1 MPIHYNIKKDA
12 LYLAGREEGR
22 REGRREGREEI
33 GAKMDL
39 RFVRNLL
46 LNTDFSAEKIAL
58 LADVAISYVQK
69 VKLDISKEKS

>member
-12 LYLAGREEGR
+12 LYLAGRE
-22 REGRREGREEI
+22 EGRREGREEI